1 MVRTTPPRPVEIS
14 RHFPEL
20 APLARTAVRLHPRTG
35 TPTAADSS
43 IGGPLLWPAGEPW
56 PVCPDHAG
64 PSHVGSTPDNARRH
78 RRLLSWRAQSGE
90 DVSALLRQIPY
101 QEEIAQDGPLPL
113 LPVAQLYAADVPG
126 LPCPDGADLLQVLWC
141 SFTDHDEPWV
151 PRTVLRWRTAAEV
164 RDPLAAAPQPC
175 VISHGNYLP
184 EPCVLDPETVT
195 EYPNPQELP
204 HELRQRIEA
213 WQEQHGVNYH
223 DHLSIPGLQGRRTCP
238 LVGLRPKS
246 GRLHRMRLEGPTP
259 ADHLGLGMGRR
270 GPQLAAGRGI
280 RHRAPRRHQPRLG
293 HQALDQPRLQPPA
306 LPLRGLMG
314 PPTRAANAVTTTHP
328 HTATAQEPV
337 R

>member
-1 MVRTTPPRPVEIS
+1 MVRTTPPRPVEIN

-43 IGGPLLWPAGEPW
+43 IGGPLLWPTDEPW

-64 PSHVGSTPDNARRH
+64 PSHVGSTPDNARR
-78 RRLLSWRAQSGE
+78 RKRLLSWRAQSGE
-90 DVSALLRQIPY
+90 EVSALLRQIPY

-113 LPVAQLYAADVPG
+113 LPVAQLYAADIPD

-164 RDPLAAAPQPC
+164 RDPLAAAPQPS

-184 EPCVLDPETVT
+184 EPCVLDPESVT

-204 HELRQRIEA
+204 NDLRQRIEA
-213 WQEQHGVNYH
+213 WEEQHGVNYH
-223 DHLSIPGLQGRRTCP
+223 DHLSIAPGCKVGGHVHWSVFAPSPVACTECGSKVRPLLTISDWEWDDEDPSWRPIEESDTGLPDDISPAWATKLWINRGYSLQLYICEASWDHPR
-238 LVGLRPKS
+238 VQ
-246 GRLHRMRLEGPTP
+246 RM
-259 ADHLGLGMGRR
+259 
-270 GPQLAAGRGI
+270 Q
-280 RHRAPRRHQPRLG
+280 
-293 HQALDQPRLQPPA
+293 
-306 LPLRGLMG
+306 
-314 PPTRAANAVTTTHP
+314 
-328 HTATAQEPV
+328 
-337 R
+337 